1 MLALLYAQNDK
12 YVNPEKCCTILCMQ
26 KEVLIPVVAIVGPT
40 AVGKT
45 ALALALGATFP
56 TEVVSADSRQF
67 YRFMDI
73 GTAKPT
79 SAERAQMP
87 HHLID
92 IADPD
97 ETVGLAQF
105 LRLARSAVAEIAARG
120 HLPLVVGGTGQYVY
134 ALLEGWQTPEV
145 PPDPALRA
153 ELEVQ
158 AATDLTALWARLIAM
173 DPEAATFIDPRNVRR
188 VIRALEV
195 CIKTGQPFS
204 AQRRRI
210 PPPYRVLHI
219 GLTMDRAVL
228 YARADAR
235 VDAMMAAGLL
245 AEVEALRKRGY
256 DWRLPALSSLGY
268 SQFRSYFAGEL
279 PLEDTSE
286 RIKLD
291 THAFIRRQYAWFRSR
306 AADIHWLDADQD
318 STAQARVLVE
328 AFLTPHLSP
337 HS

>member
-1 MLALLYAQNDK
+1 VQENA
-12 YVNPEKCCTILCMQ
+12 
-26 KEVLIPVVAIVGPT
+26 LIPVIAIVGPT

-45 ALALALGATFP
+45 ALALALGETFP
-56 TEVVSADSRQF
+56 AEVVSADSRQF

-79 SAERAQMP
+79 LAERAQMP

-92 IADPD
+92 IVDPD

-105 LRLARSAVAEIAARG
+105 LRLARVAIVEIAARG
-120 HLPLVVGGTGQYVY
+120 RIPFVVGGTGQYVY

-145 PPDPALRA
+145 APDAALRA
-153 ELEVQ
+153 ELEAQ
-158 AATDLTALWARLIAM
+158 ASADPATLWAHLTAL
-173 DPEAATFIDPRNVRR
+173 DPEATTFIDPRNTRR

-195 CIKTGQPFS
+195 CLKTGQPFS

-219 GLTMDRAVL
+219 GLTMERAAL

-235 VDAMMAAGLL
+235 VDAMMAAGLSD
-245 AEVEALRKRGY
+245 EVKALRERGY
-256 DWRLPALSSLGY
+256 DWRLPAMSSLGY
-268 SQFRSYFAGEL
+268 SQFRPYFANEVTAIGATK
-279 PLEDTSE
+279 LEDVIE

-306 AADIHWLDADQD
+306 SKHIHWLDADQD
-318 STAQARVLVE
+318 STTQARALVE
-328 AFLTPHLSP
+328 AFMNPS
-337 HS
+337 SAE

>member
-1 MLALLYAQNDK
+1 MH
-12 YVNPEKCCTILCMQ
+12 NPDAP
-26 KEVLIPVVAIVGPT
+26 LIPVVAIVGPT

-45 ALALALGATFP
+45 ALALALGETFP
-56 TEVVSADSRQF
+56 AEVVSADSRQF

-79 SAERAQMP
+79 PVEREQMP

-97 ETVGLAQF
+97 ETVGLAPF
-105 LRLARSAVAEIAARG
+105 LRLARSAVTEIAARG
-120 HLPLVVGGTGQYVY
+120 WLPLVVGGTGQYVY

-153 ELEVQ
+153 ELEAQ
-158 AATDLTALWARLIAM
+158 AAADSAALWARLIAL
-173 DPEAATFIDPRNVRR
+173 DPEAATFIDPRNLRR

-195 CIKTGQPFS
+195 CVKTGQPFS

-210 PPPYRVLHI
+210 PPPYRVLHL
-219 GLTMDRAVL
+219 GLTMERAAL
-228 YARADAR
+228 YARADTR

-245 AEVEALRKRGY
+245 TEVEALLERGY
-256 DWRLPALSSLGY
+256 DWRLPAMSSLGY
-268 SQFRSYFAGEL
+268 SQFRPYFAGEATL
-279 PLEDTSE
+279 TEVVE

-306 AADIHWLDADQD
+306 ADDIHWLDAEHDPA
-318 STAQARVLVE
+318 AQARALVE
-328 AFLTPHLSP
+328 TLLNPQNKAS
-337 HS
+337 

>member
-1 MLALLYAQNDK
+1 METEA
-12 YVNPEKCCTILCMQ
+12 
-26 KEVLIPVVAIVGPT
+26 LIPVVAIVGPT

-56 TEVVSADSRQF
+56 AEVVSADSRQL

-79 SAERAQMP
+79 PDERAQMP

-92 IADPD
+92 VADPD

-105 LRLARSAVAEIAARG
+105 LRLARAAVAGIAARG
-120 HLPLVVGGTGQYVY
+120 RLPLVVGGTGQYVY

-145 PPDPALRA
+145 PPDPTLRA
-153 ELEVQ
+153 ELEAQ
-158 AATDLTALWARLIAM
+158 AAADPAALWARLIAL
-173 DPEAATFIDPRNVRR
+173 DPEAATFIDPRNARR

-195 CIKTGQPFS
+195 CLKTGQPFS

-210 PPPYRVLHI
+210 PPPYRVLHL
-219 GLTMDRAVL
+219 GLTMERAAL

-245 AEVEALRKRGY
+245 TEVESLRERGY

-268 SQFRSYFAGEL
+268 SQFRPYFAGEVT
-279 PLEDTSE
+279 LEDVTE

-306 AADIHWLDADQD
+306 AAHIHWLDAEQD
-318 STAQARVLVE
+318 AVAQARALI
-328 AFLTPHLSP
+328 
-337 HS
+337 

>member
-1 MLALLYAQNDK
+1 MQNLDGL
-12 YVNPEKCCTILCMQ
+12 P
-26 KEVLIPVVAIVGPT
+26 IPVIAIVGPT

-45 ALALALGATFP
+45 ALTLALGETFP
-56 TEVVSADSRQF
+56 AEVVSADSRQF

-79 SAERAQMP
+79 PAECAQVQ

-105 LRLARSAVAEIAARG
+105 LRLARTAIVEIAARERIPF
-120 HLPLVVGGTGQYVY
+120 LVGGTGQYVY

-145 PPDPALRA
+145 PPDPELRA
-153 ELEVQ
+153 KLEAQ
-158 AATDLTALWARLIAM
+158 ATTDPAALWTRLIAL
-173 DPEAATFIDPRNVRR
+173 DPEVATFIDPRNARR

-195 CIKTGQPFS
+195 CLKTGQPFS
-204 AQRRRI
+204 AQRQRI

-219 GLTMDRAVL
+219 GLTMERAAL

-235 VDAMMAAGLL
+235 VDAMIAAGLPD
-245 AEVEALRKRGY
+245 EVTALRERGY
-256 DWRLPALSSLGY
+256 DWRLPAMSSLGY
-268 SQFRSYFAGEL
+268 SQFRPYFAGETTL
-279 PLEDTSE
+279 AQVIE

-306 AADIHWLDADQD
+306 AEHINWLDAGQD
-318 STAQARVLVE
+318 STLQARALIE
-328 AFLTPHLSP
+328 KFL
-337 HS
+337 

>member
-1 MLALLYAQNDK
+1 M
-12 YVNPEKCCTILCMQ
+12 ET
-26 KEVLIPVVAIVGPT
+26 ERLIPVVAIVGPT

-45 ALALALGATFP
+45 ALALALGQTFP
-56 TEVVSADSRQF
+56 AEVVSADSRQF

-79 SAERAQMP
+79 PAERTQMP

-105 LRLARSAVAEIAARG
+105 LRLARAAVAEIAARRRI
-120 HLPLVVGGTGQYVY
+120 PFVVGGTGQYVY

-145 PPDPALRA
+145 PPDPNLRA
-153 ELEVQ
+153 GLEAQ
-158 AATDLTALWARLIAM
+158 ASTDPAALWARLIAL
-173 DPEAATFIDPRNVRR
+173 DPEAATLIDPRNLRR

-195 CIKTGQPFS
+195 CLKTGQPFS

-210 PPPYRVLHI
+210 PPPYCTLQI
-219 GLTMDRAVL
+219 GLTMERAAL

-245 AEVEALRKRGY
+245 DEVKALREHGY
-256 DWRLPALSSLGY
+256 DWPLPAMSSLGY
-268 SQFRSYFAGEL
+268 GQFRPYLAGKVT
-279 PLEDTSE
+279 LEEAVE

-306 AADIHWLDADQD
+306 TEHIHWLDAEQD
-318 STAQARVLVE
+318 PTTQARALVSRIG
-328 AFLTPHLSP
+328 FTQ
-337 HS
+337 

>member
-1 MLALLYAQNDK
+1 MH
-12 YVNPEKCCTILCMQ
+12 NPDAP
-26 KEVLIPVVAIVGPT
+26 LIPVVAIVGPT

-45 ALALALGATFP
+45 ALALALGKTFP
-56 TEVVSADSRQF
+56 AEVVSADSRQF
-67 YRFMDI
+67 YRGMDI

-79 SAERAQMP
+79 PAERAQMP

-92 IADPD
+92 IANPD

-105 LRLARSAVAEIAARG
+105 LRLARAAIDEIAARG

-145 PPDPALRA
+145 PPDPELRA
-153 ELEVQ
+153 GLEAQ
-158 AATDLTALWARLIAM
+158 AAAAPATLWERLIAL
-173 DPEAATFIDPRNVRR
+173 DPEAATFIDPRNTRR

-195 CIKTGQPFS
+195 CLKTGQPFS
-204 AQRRRI
+204 TQRRRI

-219 GLTMDRAVL
+219 GLTMERAAL

-235 VDAMMAAGLL
+235 VDAMIAAGLPD
-245 AEVEALRKRGY
+245 EVAALRRRGY

-268 SQFRSYFAGEL
+268 CQFRPYFADEAT
-279 PLEDTSE
+279 LEDVIE

-306 AADIHWLDADQD
+306 TGHIHWLDAAQD
-318 STAQARVLVE
+318 ATMQARSLVE
-328 AFLTPHLSP
+328 TFLNLQNVAL
-337 HS
+337 